1 MTINRSLAGFLLLLV
16 CFSFDALAQT
26 PGAGGPAKP
35 TAAEAEMVRPSDF
48 VRDFPDL
55 KWGASVQETKQ
66 AIEKT
71 GAKPVGLKNSE
82 RELAWDATLDGMRGR
97 GAVFFREGAG
107 LSQIA
112 IGVYA
117 FGKRAELFDA
127 WLKKLTERHGA
138 AQEERD
144 DEFALIKVWRLK
156 NGFALQLRT
165 LKDAH
170 SPVVELTWV
179 KG

>member
-1 MTINRSLAGFLLLLV
+1 MTINRKLAGLLLLLF
-16 CFSFDALAQT
+16 CFSFDAAAQT
-26 PGAGGPAKP
+26 DPA
-35 TAAEAEMVRPSDF
+35 AAEAEMLRPSDF

-55 KWGASVQETKQ
+55 KWGAGFQETKQ

-71 GAKPVGLKNSE
+71 GAKPVGFKNSE
-82 RELAWDATLDGMRGR
+82 RELAWDAKFDGRRGR

-112 IGVYA
+112 VGVYA
-117 FGKRAELFDA
+117 FDKRAEVFEA
-127 WLKKLTERHGA
+127 WLKKLTQRHGA
-138 AQEERD
+138 PQEGRD
-144 DEFALIKVWRLK
+144 DEFALMKVWRLK

-165 LKDAH
+165 IKDAH
-170 SPVVELTWV
+170 SPVVEITWV